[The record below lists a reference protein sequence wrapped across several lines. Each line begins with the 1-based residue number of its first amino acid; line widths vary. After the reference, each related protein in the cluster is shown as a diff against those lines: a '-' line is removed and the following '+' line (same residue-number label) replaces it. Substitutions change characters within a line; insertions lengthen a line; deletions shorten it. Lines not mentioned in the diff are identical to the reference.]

1 MPKLMFCDCRV
12 IETVNLLRA
21 CISEWSSALSALT
34 VSVLTTG
41 GTGAATA
48 ADDDVADEPS
58 LADTSPSSPPP
69 PSPTKLGSDD
79 RRDEVAPLAE
89 EEEEEEEDGS
99 LGVLLLD
106 LLSNAFCLIW
116 VSIKSFES

>member
-41 GTGAATA
+41 GTGATA

-89 EEEEEEEDGS
+89 EEEEEDGS